1 MSHRM
6 KVKELVPHRRL
17 PDWCLE
23 ILAEIKG
30 AWMGVPTELPC
41 SAIGTIGSMIG
52 VMRFSGLGHDNFSGA
67 SVPMKEEDGG
77 KALTI
82 YSRTGNTALVKI
94 YFEEER

>member
-23 ILAEIKG
+23 ILAEVKG

-41 SAIGTIGSMIG
+41 SAISTIGSMIG
-52 VMRFSGLGHDNFSGA
+52 RMRFSGIGTDSFSGA
-67 SVPMKEEDGG
+67 SVPMREAAGG
-77 KALTI
+77 KSLTI
-82 YSRTGNTALVKI
+82 YSRTGNTALVEI
-94 YFEEER
+94 YFEEVK